1 MCVPGRHGKTPDN
14 LHCLQECSRPG
25 SSVGIFLKT
34 PLLRKVAELQ
44 RCLMGLEGDKDQIVL
59 GVLTSR

>member
-1 MCVPGRHGKTPDN
+1 MPND
-14 LHCLQECSRPG
+14 LHCLQECLRPG

-34 PLLRKVAELQ
+34 PLLHKVAELQ
-44 RCLMGLEGDKDQIVL
+44 RSLMGLQGDKNQIVL

>member
-1 MCVPGRHGKTPDN
+1 
-14 LHCLQECSRPG
+14 
-25 SSVGIFLKT
+25 VGIFLKT

-44 RCLMGLEGDKDQIVL
+44 RSLMGLEGDKDHIVL